1 MIDKDLELYYR
12 NASDMFITEGWKQLI
27 SDLTANANNINS
39 VEYTKDGEDLHFR
52 KGQLSVLA
60 SIITLET
67 QLRAAEE
74 QALSEEEEDQDEA
87 A

>member
-12 NASDMFITEGWKQLI
+12 NASDMFMTEGWKQLI

-39 VEYTKDGEDLHFR
+39 VEYTKDREDLHFR
-52 KGQLSVLA
+52 KGQLSVLG
-60 SIITLET
+60 SILTLEN
-67 QLRAAEE
+67 QLREAEE
-74 QALSEEEEDQDEA
+74 QALSEEEDQDEA

>member
-12 NASDMFITEGWKQLI
+12 NASDMFITEGWQQLI

-39 VEYTKDGEDLHFR
+39 VEYTKDNEDLHFR

-60 SIITLET
+60 SVITLET

-74 QALSEEEEDQDEA
+74 QALAEEEDQDEA

>member
-27 SDLTANANNINS
+27 SDLTNNANNINS

-74 QALSEEEEDQDEA
+74 QALAEEEDQDEA

>member
-12 NASDMFITEGWKQLI
+12 NASDMFVTEGWKTLM
-27 SDLTANANNINS
+27 SDLAANANNINS

-52 KGQLSVLA
+52 KGQLSVLG
-60 SIITLET
+60 SLLTLET
-67 QLRAAEE
+67 QLREAEE
-74 QALSEEEEDQDEA
+74 QALIAEDYEDEA